1 MLSGFSIS
9 RTKPKSHI
17 IDAAFLECSLAE
29 TLIGAAKG
37 LAIVEGLSDLGDLPG
52 QEKSETRR
60 DVKRKRN
67 RDREGD
73 TPGEKQG
80 HGKRASA
87 GPKAIANSCRRVSG
101 GHSKNGHQREGA
113 SETSRQ
119 LPTQPP
125 VPR

>member
-1 MLSGFSIS
+1 MLSGFSTS
-9 RTKPKSHI
+9 RTKAKFHI

-87 GPKAIANSCRRVSG
+87 GTRAIANSCRRVSG
-101 GHSKNGHQREGA
+101 GHRAGTEIKRGRK
-113 SETSRQ
+113 
-119 LPTQPP
+119 
-125 VPR
+125 